1 MSTKLD
7 PAAARVL
14 AVRLGVD
21 LGEQAA
27 RDAAQSMA
35 GVLDAADAHMRGL
48 AFEMEPGSYPAA
60 QRRSRA

>member
-1 MSTKLD
+1 MRTKLD

-14 AVRLGVD
+14 AARLGVE
-21 LGEQAA
+21 LGEQEAHA
-27 RDAAQSMA
+27 AAQSMA
-35 GVLDAADAHMRGL
+35 GLLDAADAHMRGL